1 MSKTSKTLYFFLAII
16 FFTIFDCYFS
26 EQLMQNGFRLS
37 ENPILSIVF
46 VKNEGAAFNIL
57 QGSKI
62 FLITFSATAIS
73 AIILAIIKK
82 IRNISTIGLF
92 FSAMLTSGILVN
104 MLERIIFGHVRDF
117 IKLNFI
123 DFPIFNI
130 SDIFI
135 NISVFV
141 IVIIIIKNNYFKNN
155 ETKN

>member
-26 EQLMQNGFRLS
+26 EQLIQIGFRLS

-82 IRNISTIGLF
+82 FVKYQPLDF
-92 FSAMLTSGILVN
+92 F
-104 MLERIIFGHVRDF
+104 FQQC
-117 IKLNFI
+117 
-123 DFPIFNI
+123 
-130 SDIFI
+130 
-135 NISVFV
+135 
-141 IVIIIIKNNYFKNN
+141 
-155 ETKN
+155 

>member
-26 EQLMQNGFRLS
+26 EQLMQIGFRLS

-62 FLITFSATAIS
+62 FLITFSAVAIS
-73 AIILAIIKK
+73 AIILSIIKK

-104 MLERIIFGHVRDF
+104 MFERIIFGYVRDF